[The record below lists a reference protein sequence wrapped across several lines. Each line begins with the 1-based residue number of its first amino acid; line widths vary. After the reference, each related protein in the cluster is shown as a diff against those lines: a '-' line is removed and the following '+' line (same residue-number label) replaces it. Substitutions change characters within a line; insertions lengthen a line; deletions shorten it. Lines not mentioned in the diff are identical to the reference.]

1 MLEICCNMNMLAKK
15 SNDRKKAQ
23 RFAALNRKA
32 RHDYFITDTVEAGIM
47 LTGTEVK
54 SLRLGQASIQEAYAG
69 PKDGALYLFNA
80 YIPEY
85 QLAGPH
91 LQHETH
97 RPRKLLVHKR
107 EMDKLLGSVKREGMT
122 LVPLSL
128 HFNRRGI
135 AKLEIGLA
143 KGKHKADKRES
154 IKQRDWQRDK
164 ARIMREKGKG

>member
-1 MLEICCNMNMLAKK
+1 MSAKNA
-15 SNDRKKAQ
+15 SDRKKAQ
-23 RFAALNRKA
+23 RFAVLNRKA

-54 SLRLGQASIQEAYAG
+54 SLRLGQASIQESFAG
-69 PKDGALYLFNA
+69 AKEGALYLFNA

-97 RPRKLLVHKR
+97 RARKLLVHRR

-128 HFNRRGI
+128 YFNKRGI
-135 AKLEIGLA
+135 AKVELGLA
-143 KGKHKADKRES
+143 KGKHKADKREA
-154 IKQRDWQRDK
+154 IKQRDWKRDQ
-164 ARIMREKGKG
+164 ARIMRARG